1 MWAIIGINPQARGKN
16 SECAC
21 WNEPRKQ
28 TLWEGER
35 LKKAE
40 AIQDKDITSVY
51 ILFGDM
57 FRINIQDDIIFQYIP
72 ISISPPSME

>member
-1 MWAIIGINPQARGKN
+1 LWAIIGINPQARGKN

-35 LKKAE
+35 LIKAE
-40 AIQDKDITSVY
+40 AIQVMDNVSAY
-51 ILFGDM
+51 MFFGDM
-57 FRINIQDDIIFQYIP
+57 FLINIQEDIIFQYIP
-72 ISISPPSME
+72 ISISPS